1 MAHTHCHPIR
11 GKLDRAGGGR
21 QNAFGAERP
30 EAHGS
35 ARCYPWVNGYGK
47 PAFVD
52 VFNLLHFHIAR
63 QNYYRDPQG
72 IFTGN
77 VLAGNGYATRNRFD
91 DRRGGG
97 RGRDGMPGCRLMVMC
112 HGMLVVGLHMFTQ
125 DAII

>member
-1 MAHTHCHPIR
+1 MVMEHLHLLMFLACCTR
-11 GKLDRAGGGR
+11 G
-21 QNAFGAERP
+21 
-30 EAHGS
+30 
-35 ARCYPWVNGYGK
+35 
-47 PAFVD
+47 
-52 VFNLLHFHIAR
+52 FHIAR